1 MVKVRIFVEGGA
13 HPNNTPNAATATN
26 SVFLRQSLNKLLN
39 DAFDNSKVSIECDLC
54 GSYTGAKKS
63 FKNADTSTL
72 LLIDLD
78 GIEAT
83 KAAKLSELGL
93 NDCKDRVFFM
103 VQAMETWI
111 LSQPMRLQEGLP
123 NISQSYV
130 KYTDF
135 DMANDPLIAGI
146 DVQTICKPSQTL
158 DHLLKKHFYEDKNGV
173 RKELK
178 YGKLKKS
185 YDLIKLLDI
194 TELRN
199 NFIDVENL
207 LRKI

>member
-1 MVKVRIFVEGGA
+1 MVKVRIFVEGGV
-13 HPNNTPNAATATN
+13 HPNNTPNAETVSN
-26 SVFLRQSLNKLLN
+26 STSLRQSLNQLLN
-39 DAFDNSKVSIECDLC
+39 SAFDNLKVSIECDIC
-54 GSYTGAKKS
+54 ASYTGAKKS
-63 FKNADTSTL
+63 FKNADTSAL

-103 VQAMETWI
+103 VQQMETWI
-111 LSQPMRLQEGLP
+111 LSQPMRLQEGL
-123 NISQSYV
+123 SELYT

-135 DMANDPLIAGI
+135 DMATDPLIAGI
-146 DVQTICKPSQTL
+146 DVQTISKPSQTL
-158 DHLLKKHFYEDKNGV
+158 DHLLKKHFHKLKNGV
-173 RKELK
+173 PKPLK
-178 YGKLKKS
+178 YGKLKNS
-185 YDLIKLLDI
+185 YLLIALLDI

>member
-13 HPNNTPNAATATN
+13 HPNSKPNAKTVDNTTY
-26 SVFLRQSLNKLLN
+26 LRQSFNQLLTR
-39 DAFDNSKVSIECDLC
+39 AFNNLKVSIECNTC
-54 GSYTGAKKS
+54 GSYISAVKS
-63 FKNADTSTL
+63 FVNNADTSAL

-93 NDCKDRVFFM
+93 DGCKDRVFFM
-103 VQAMETWI
+103 VQQMETWI
-111 LSQPMRLQEGLP
+111 LSQPMRLQEGL
-123 NISQSYV
+123 SGRYV

-135 DMANDPLIAGI
+135 DMTNDPLIAGI
-146 DVQTICKPSQTL
+146 DVQTISKPSQTL
-158 DHLLKKHFYEDKNGV
+158 HHLLRNHFHELKNGV
-173 RKELK
+173 PKLFK
-178 YGKLKKS
+178 YDKLDNS
-185 YDLIKLLDI
+185 YLLIDLLDI
-194 TELRN
+194 SELRN

>member
-39 DAFDNSKVSIECDLC
+39 DAFDNSKVSIVN
-54 GSYTGAKKS
+54 
-63 FKNADTSTL
+63 NADTSAL

-83 KAAKLSELGL
+83 KTTRLSELGL

-103 VQAMETWI
+103 VQQMEAWI
-111 LSQPMRLQEGLP
+111 LSQPMRLQEGL
-123 NISQSYV
+123 SKRYE
-130 KYTDF
+130 KHTDF
-135 DMANDPLIAGI
+135 DMATDPLIAGI
-146 DVQTICKPSQTL
+146 DVQTISNPSQIL
-158 DHLLKKHFYEDKNGV
+158 DHLLKKHFHELKNGV

-178 YGKLKKS
+178 YGKLKNS
-185 YDLIKLLDI
+185 YLLIALLDI

>member
-39 DAFDNSKVSIECDLC
+39 DAFDNSKVSIECDIC
-54 GSYTGAKKS
+54 ASYTGAKKS
-63 FKNADTSTL
+63 FVNNADTSAL

-83 KAAKLSELGL
+83 KTTRLSELGL

-103 VQAMETWI
+103 VQQMEAWI
-111 LSQPMRLQEGLP
+111 LSQPMRLQEGL
-123 NISQSYV
+123 SKRYE
-130 KYTDF
+130 KHTDF
-135 DMANDPLIAGI
+135 DMATDPLIAGI
-146 DVQTICKPSQTL
+146 DVQTISNPSQIL
-158 DHLLKKHFYEDKNGV
+158 DHLLKKHFHELKNGV